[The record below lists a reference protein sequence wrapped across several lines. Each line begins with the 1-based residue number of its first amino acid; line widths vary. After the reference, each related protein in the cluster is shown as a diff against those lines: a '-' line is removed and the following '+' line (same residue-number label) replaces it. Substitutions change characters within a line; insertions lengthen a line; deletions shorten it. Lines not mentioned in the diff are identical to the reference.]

1 MASNPPPMPHGLM
14 ILAEA
19 VGTEVALR
27 IAMARRGTRL
37 RIPKRAEGSILV
49 SLVGI
54 DAARTLVR
62 ELADVEIEIPLAKEV
77 LAHWMRDQ
85 GASVA
90 EIANRLGIAPRTLQ
104 YWFSDTTPTAQPDLF
119 ASLGR

>member
-27 IAMARRGTRL
+27 IALARRGTRL

-49 SLVGI
+49 AMVGI
-54 DAARTLVR
+54 DAARQLVR
-62 ELADVEIEIPLAKEV
+62 QLADVEIEIPLAKEV
-77 LAHWMRDQ
+77 LAFWMRDR